1 MTLNAV
7 VDGGQI
13 PTMDETA
20 IIQYITGT
28 FAGIQIASADG
39 NSFFYYGPD
48 GKIPEKTFPFATL
61 VTKDDYDTVSNL
73 SRPSV
78 CRLNIGLTKDTFVS
92 LLGAPPKAPG
102 ESGIID
108 IGHDFTALDQ
118 VMPHPIYGHMC
129 WVCVLNPGTA
139 TWGTVQTLLEEA
151 YNRAAKKQAKDAD

>member
-1 MTLNAV
+1 LKLNAV
-7 VDGGQI
+7 VDGGQTL
-13 PTMDETA
+13 TMDETA

-78 CRLNIGLTKDTFVS
+78 CRLNIGLAKDTFVS

-108 IGHDFTALDQ
+108 TGHDFTALDQ

-139 TWGTVQTLLEEA
+139 TWGTVQTLLAEA
-151 YNRAAKKQAKDAD
+151 YGRVARKQDKDAG